1 MNTCTYSLT
10 RDRRD
15 SVTEYGCFR
24 VDKLYIVA
32 VPVEG
37 ANDKLIWETGNSSQT
52 GTEEGRIAGRNAFR
66 NAIFVVDV
74 CNKLIVT
81 NKSFIKYMTFDLL
94 RLLALCESIKI
105 QYGRILSHLIL
116 LTNVQSFMK
125 VDSVKNAKSK

>member
-10 RDRRD
+10 RDRRA

-52 GTEEGRIAGRNAFR
+52 DTEEGRIAARNAFR

-105 QYGRILSHLIL
+105 QYGIILSHLIL

-125 VDSVKNAKSK
+125 VDSVTNAKSK